1 MLLFKR
7 LLTSFVLFLILWV
20 ALSVGT
26 LAVVG
31 GVAGAQAAAKANA
44 RDYQSGYAAG
54 QAAGQEV
61 GRKYATTIFL
71 ITFGVSAVASV
82 GLSFSGL
89 LPWCRKKSE
98 PPPLPQV

>member
-7 LLTSFVLFLILWV
+7 LLTSFVLFLILGV
-20 ALSVGT
+20 ALSIGT

-31 GVAGAQAAAKANA
+31 GVVGARAAADTNA

-54 QAAGQEV
+54 HAAGQEV
-61 GRKYATTIFL
+61 GRKYGGTIIL
-71 ITFGVSAVASV
+71 IALGVSAVTSV
-82 GLSFSGL
+82 VIPFTGI
-89 LPWCRKKSE
+89 LPWCRKKSQ